1 MEKKIRRGLSA
12 AEKEPTIM
20 FIITKKV
27 PRRKLTAALFLFLL
41 TLGLFGAG
49 LDLSGDIQAASAALQ
64 TLPDPTGIRTND
76 DRVAYLEGFGWITG
90 AEPAAVEEL
99 LLPKSFG
106 KDYGDYLDLQS
117 EQGFDLEAYA
127 GKTVKR
133 YTYQIK
139 NYPGLQENIWASI
152 LVYKHTVI
160 GGEVF
165 CNQGDGFTQGL
176 PYPAAQ

>member
-1 MEKKIRRGLSA
+1 
-12 AEKEPTIM
+12 M

-27 PRRKLTAALFLFLL
+27 PRRRATAAVFLFLL

-49 LDLSGDIQAASAALQ
+49 LELSGDIQSASATVL
-64 TLPDPTGIRTND
+64 TKPDPTGIRTNE
-76 DRVAYLEGFGWITG
+76 DRIAYLEGYGWITG
-90 AEPAAVEEL
+90 EEPAAVEEI
-99 LLPKSFG
+99 LLPLTFG
-106 KDYGDYLDLQS
+106 SDYKEYLNLQS
-117 EQGFDLEAYA
+117 EQGFDLQEYA

-152 LVYKHTVI
+152 LVYKKTVI

-165 CNQGDGFTQGL
+165 CNEGDGFTQSL
-176 PYPAAQ
+176 DYPGRK

>member
-1 MEKKIRRGLSA
+1 
-12 AEKEPTIM
+12 M

-27 PRRKLTAALFLFLL
+27 RRRRLTAGLFLFFL

-49 LDLSGDIQAASAALQ
+49 LDLSRDIQAASAVIQ
-64 TLPDPTGIRTND
+64 TEIRPDPTGIRTNA
-76 DRVAYLEGFGWITG
+76 DRVAYLEGYGWITG
-90 AEPAAVEEL
+90 EEPAAVEEI
-99 LLPKSFG
+99 LLPENFG
-106 KDYGDYLDLQS
+106 EDYKDYLDLQVS
-117 EQGFDLEAYA
+117 QGFHLEEYA

-152 LVYKHTVI
+152 LVYKKTII

-165 CNQGDGFTQGL
+165 CNQGDGFTQSL
-176 PYPAAQ
+176 AYPIGSK

>member
-1 MEKKIRRGLSA
+1 
-12 AEKEPTIM
+12 M

-27 PRRKLTAALFLFLL
+27 PRRRLTAAAFLFLL

-49 LDLSGDIQAASAALQ
+49 LDLSGDMQVASTVPYTQ
-64 TLPDPTGIRTND
+64 PDPTGIRSND
-76 DRVAYLEGFGWITG
+76 DRIAYLEGFGWITG
-90 AEPAAVEEL
+90 AEPAAVEEI
-99 LLPKSFG
+99 LLPETFG
-106 KDYGDYLDLQS
+106 KDYKDYLNLQS
-117 EQGFDLEAYA
+117 EQGFDLQEYA

-139 NYPGLQENIWASI
+139 NYPGLQENIWASLLI
-152 LVYKHTVI
+152 YKNTVI

-176 PYPAAQ
+176 PYPASQ

>member
-1 MEKKIRRGLSA
+1 
-12 AEKEPTIM
+12 M

-27 PRRKLTAALFLFLL
+27 RRRRLTAALFLFFL

-49 LDLSGDIQAASAALQ
+49 LDLSRDIQAASAVIQ
-64 TLPDPTGIRTND
+64 TETRPDPTGIRTNK
-76 DRVAYLEGFGWITG
+76 DRVAYLEGYGWITG
-90 AEPAAVEEL
+90 EEPAAVEEI
-99 LLPKSFG
+99 LLPETFG
-106 KDYGDYLDLQS
+106 EDYKDYLELQAS
-117 EQGFDLEAYA
+117 QGFHLEEYA

-152 LVYKHTVI
+152 LVYKKTVI

-165 CNQGDGFTQGL
+165 CNQGDGFTQSL
-176 PYPAAQ
+176 SYPTAK

>member
-1 MEKKIRRGLSA
+1 
-12 AEKEPTIM
+12 M

-27 PRRKLTAALFLFLL
+27 PRRRLTAALFLFLL

-49 LDLSGDIQAASAALQ
+49 WDLSQDIQAASVVIQ
-64 TLPDPTGIRTND
+64 TESFPSPTDIRSNA
-76 DRVAYLEGFGWITG
+76 DRVAYLEGFGWLTR
-90 AEPAAVEEL
+90 ADPAAVEEI
-99 LLPKSFG
+99 LLPKTFG
-106 KDYGDYLDLQS
+106 ADYKAYLDLQTS
-117 EQGFDLEAYA
+117 QGFDLEAYA

-152 LVYKHTVI
+152 LVYKKTVI

-165 CNQGDGFTQGL
+165 CNEGDGFTQSL
-176 PYPAAQ
+176 VYPI

>member
-1 MEKKIRRGLSA
+1 
-12 AEKEPTIM
+12 M

-49 LDLSGDIQAASAALQ
+49 LDLSKDIQAASATLH
-64 TLPDPTGIRTND
+64 TLPDPTGIRTNAE
-76 DRVAYLEGFGWITG
+76 RIAYLEGYGWITG
-90 AEPAAVEEL
+90 GEPAAVEEI
-99 LLPKSFG
+99 LLPQTFG
-106 KDYGDYLDLQS
+106 PDYKDYLNLQS
-117 EQGFDLEAYA
+117 EQGFDLQAYG

-133 YTYQIK
+133 YTYSIK

-152 LVYKHTVI
+152 LVYKKTVI

-176 PYPAAQ
+176 PYPAVQ

>member
-1 MEKKIRRGLSA
+1 
-12 AEKEPTIM
+12 M
-20 FIITKKV
+20 FIITKKI

-49 LDLSGDIQAASAALQ
+49 LDLSGDIQAASTIPYTQ
-64 TLPDPTGIRTND
+64 PDPTGIRSND

-99 LLPKSFG
+99 LLPESFG
-106 KDYGDYLDLQS
+106 KEYKDYLNLQS
-117 EQGFDLEAYA
+117 EQGFDLQACA

-152 LVYKHTVI
+152 LVYKGTVI

-165 CNQGDGFTQGL
+165 CNEGDGFTQSL
-176 PYPAAQ
+176 VYPAGK